1 MLWTLPVP
9 HAAAQDVRYDTG
21 LNAVSGDYAS
31 GETSTTLTWNHGI
44 ALDLGPATLRL
55 SIPVVAA
62 NGTALLTPGGYVPG
76 RGVGTD
82 STATD
87 RGGRDSEDGTVVDG
101 IRVGIGDP
109 VMSFAARLAQ
119 TSRGSLGA
127 GLAVKAPVAEA
138 GDLGTGEWDFGVTLD
153 AMHSAGGAWFVG
165 AGAAWWKLGDPA
177 DLDLRDPF
185 MGTLMLTRIGDHKA
199 ASIIC
204 SAATAAVD
212 GIAAP
217 VSMGALVS
225 RDLWGGTAG
234 ASATVGL
241 TDGAP
246 DFTFGLTWGMPLR

>member
-1 MLWTLPVP
+1 MMLWTLPVP
-9 HAAAQDVRYDTG
+9 HAAAQDVRYDAG

-31 GETSTTLTWNHGI
+31 GETSTTLTWNHGL
-44 ALDLGPATLRL
+44 AFDLGHATLRL
-55 SIPVVAA
+55 SIPVIAA

-76 RGVGTD
+76 RDAEGD
-82 STATD
+82 STASG
-87 RGGRDSEDGTVVDG
+87 RGVRDSEAVEG

-109 VMSFAARLAQ
+109 LMSFTARLAQ
-119 TSRGSLGA
+119 TSRGSLSA

-138 GDLGTGEWDFGVTLD
+138 GDLGTGEWDFGATLD
-153 AMHSAGGAWFVG
+153 ATRGVGGSWFLG

-185 MGTLMLTRIGDHKA
+185 MGTLMLTRIGDRKA
-199 ASIIC
+199 ASITC

-217 VSMGALVS
+217 VSVGALVS

>member
-9 HAAAQDVRYDTG
+9 HAAAQGVRYDTG

-31 GETSTTLTWNHGI
+31 GETSTTLTWSHGL
-44 ALDLGPATLRL
+44 ALDLGHATLRL
-55 SIPVVAA
+55 SIPVIAA

-76 RGVGTD
+76 RDVESD
-82 STATD
+82 STASG
-87 RGGRDSEDGTVVDG
+87 RGVRDSEAVDGT
-101 IRVGIGDP
+101 RVGIGDP
-109 VMSFAARLAQ
+109 VMSFTARLAQ
-119 TSRGSLGA
+119 TSGGSFTA
-127 GLAVKAPVAEA
+127 GLAAKAPVAEA

-153 AMHSAGGAWFVG
+153 AMHRAGGAWFVG

-185 MGTLMLTRIGDHKA
+185 MGTLMLTRIGDRAA
-199 ASIIC
+199 ASITC
-204 SAATAAVD
+204 SAATATVD

-217 VSMGALVS
+217 VSVGALVS
-225 RDLWGGTAG
+225 HDLWGGTAG